1 METSTVRASTAIEA
15 ASTTEAV
22 ATAEAVAAPE
32 AVAAGKAVATAKAV
46 AAAKPVAAPE
56 AVATS
61 EAVTS
66 PEAVAVVEARASI
79 KTGASNKAMEPR
91 TGADENAAGEP
102 ARTVVAIRRAIVRV
116 IAIVSVLAH
125 GSRADVAGTDS
136 NAYHDSLRVRV
147 RRCNHT
153 DADQSEKF

>member
-1 METSTVRASTAIEA
+1 METSTVRATAAMET
-15 ASTTEAV
+15 ASTMETIATAEAVATAKAVAAAEAV
-22 ATAEAVAAPE
+22 ATAEAVAA
-32 AVAAGKAVATAKAV
+32 A
-46 AAAKPVAAPE
+46 
-56 AVATS
+56 
-61 EAVTS
+61 
-66 PEAVAVVEARASI
+66 EAVAVVEARASI